1 MSYTHPYIITPL
13 TLVQA
18 DPGCLRH
25 LLLQLVQPVGQPL
38 LQPLQLAGQLTKPLV
53 LSLSQ
58 HMHTP
63 RTLSRMLY
71 IGLEIRSVVFLANRS
86 FFEIE
91 SAIRSFQSANRS
103 RRSF

>member
-53 LSLSQ
+53 LALSQ
-58 HMHTP
+58 HLHT
-63 RTLSRMLY
+63 RTLTRMLY